1 MDGEMSLWGMDE
13 WDAAGYVYSLTAI
26 PLSSASISD
35 EIEQNVILW
44 LL

>member
-13 WDAAGYVYSLTAI
+13 WDAVGYVYSLTVK